1 MKKIMMVF
9 AFLLTVMSMDAQ
21 TYKYKT
27 TAFAYKTLGNHGWS
41 RWTDWEQSSM
51 LVVINA
57 DRDVI
62 TVYSQ
67 DPQEYDIIDYQGEE
81 RDSNGKSIR
90 YLCVNE
96 DGLRC
101 NIRLRKQYDGSIQ
114 LYVDFNDV
122 MWVYSLT
129 ER

>member
-1 MKKIMMVF
+1 M
-9 AFLLTVMSMDAQ
+9 
-21 TYKYKT
+21 
-27 TAFAYKTLGNHGWS
+27 
-41 RWTDWEQSSM
+41 SM

-67 DPQEYDIIDYQGEE
+67 DPQEYDIIDYEGEE
-81 RDSNGKSIR
+81 RDINGKSIR

-101 NIRLRKQYDGSIQ
+101 NIRLRKQDDGSIQ
-114 LYVDFNDV
+114 LYVDFSDA

>member
-21 TYKYKT
+21 TYKFKT
-27 TAFAYKTLGNHGWS
+27 TAFAYKTLGHYGWS